1 MAKEGDMSLFNDVLE
16 PFRRVINTDPP
27 KEKLSASTK
36 LNFSDSNQSI
46 KEGLSNLLSLGKRK
60 SSIAMGDVCTPD
72 KRIRT
77 ESGSNTGSVPPSPW
91 EAKKMKI
98 DLIAAKAQITKLE
111 ARVNHQHTIR
121 KEMQILFEEEKAS
134 LTEQHKRDERALA
147 DMEERLQIIRRRE
160 QELKDEFSEAARE
173 HKDAKAYWDKEKSQ
187 LLKQIAD
194 LKDKLLEANV
204 SSKDQLSEMKKDMD
218 ELLQALEGA
227 QSEVD
232 ILKKEV
238 TKQTSR
244 AEQCT
249 SLRNQLE
256 KQTFE
261 LQQVTNK
268 LKELEYEKDSYK
280 DWQQQSKTA
289 QKRLT
294 NMAELEK
301 EVTRLRATERS
312 LRDAVCNKLLLEEQV
327 DVLTKRV
334 ETLQPVQQELHEA
347 KVKIAALETALEEW
361 KSAARN
367 HGVESARALSSALES
382 ALTSQLTATA
392 GCSQAQSQ
400 LAQLT
405 EEVAT
410 VKYERDKTTTKLND
424 LQTVRKNQENLIH
437 RLQKRLLL
445 VTRERDS
452 YRQQLDCYEKELTVT
467 LSGEAGAGA
476 GSAALAAARVE
487 QLEKSLQGYRDLLA
501 TLDQTAHAKQVESLR
516 GEVSKWRDEA
526 AGLRRDVNK
535 LQAQRDMLQAH
546 LERLHAQPSQ
556 QTKVLHL
563 TDNPA
568 AAAQKQIQMDLESAQ
583 EEIKR
588 LTAALREG
596 GNVACPE
603 EMQQLRQQLE
613 NSRIKLKRMKEEYTS
628 CAQEYKDVVY
638 MLLGYKIDRTGHNN
652 YRISN
657 MYAESAEEYLTFTL
671 CDDGIEMVQ
680 TDYAE
685 TLAELVELH
694 LQHHRSIPV
703 FLSALTMNLFTRTT
717 MQQDPHE

>member
-27 KEKLSASTK
+27 KEKLSASLK
-36 LNFSDSNQSI
+36 LNFSDSNQSL

-60 SSIAMGDVCTPD
+60 SSIGMGDVSTPD
-72 KRIRT
+72 KRMRT
-77 ESGSNTGSVPPSPW
+77 ESTSNAGSVPPSPW

-98 DLIAAKAQITKLE
+98 DLIAAKAQITRLE

-121 KEMQILFEEEKAS
+121 KEMQILFEEEKGS
-134 LTEQHKRDERALA
+134 LIEQHKRDERALA
-147 DMEERLQIIRRRE
+147 DMEERLQVIRRRE
-160 QELKDEFSEAARE
+160 QELKDEFSDAVKE
-173 HKDAKAYWDKEKSQ
+173 HKEMKANWDKDKSE
-187 LLKQIAD
+187 LLKQIAE

-238 TKQTSR
+238 AKQTSR

-249 SLRNQLE
+249 SLRTQLE

-289 QKRLT
+289 QKRLS

-301 EVTRLRATERS
+301 EVTRLRANERS

-327 DVLTKRV
+327 HVLTTKV
-334 ETLQPVQQELHEA
+334 EALQPVQQKLHDA
-347 KVKIAALETALEEW
+347 KVKIASLETALEEW
-361 KSAARN
+361 KTAARN
-367 HGVESARALSSALES
+367 HGVENARALSSALEA

-392 GCSQAQSQ
+392 GCSEAQSK

-410 VKYERDKTTTKLND
+410 AKYERDKTATKLND
-424 LQTVRKNQENLIH
+424 LQTVRKNQESLIH

-467 LSGEAGAGA
+467 LSGEGGV
-476 GSAALAAARVE
+476 GGAALAAARVE
-487 QLEKSLQGYRDLLA
+487 QLEKSLQAYRDLLA
-501 TLDQTAHAKQVESLR
+501 SLDQTAHTKQVESLR
-516 GEVSKWRDEA
+516 AEVSKWREEA
-526 AGLRRDVNK
+526 ESLRRDVLK
-535 LQAQRDMLQAH
+535 LQAQRDVLQAH
-546 LERLHAQPSQ
+546 LERLHAQPA
-556 QTKVLHL
+556 TKVLHMM
-563 TDNPA
+563 DNPA
-568 AAAQKQIQMDLESAQ
+568 AAAQKQIQTDLEAAQ

-603 EMQQLRQQLE
+603 EMQQLKQQLE

-671 CDDGIEMVQ
+671 CEDGIEMVQ

-685 TLAELVELH
+685 TLSELVELH
-694 LQHHRSIPV
+694 LQHHHSIPV

-717 MQQDPHE
+717 MQQDAHE